1 MTATAVYGVHLGDEF
16 KDPEGNHLRV
26 EEFVG
31 KPSGWIA
38 RLHHVDDESLTVE
51 VDVKDVKEWE
61 KVV

>member
-1 MTATAVYGVHLGDEF
+1 MPAVAVYGVRLGEMYRN
-16 KDPEGNHLRV
+16 PEGTILRV